1 VRVVDVVLPFPTHVG
16 IRRAL
21 AAVVLVALAVP
32 MEARAQCGA
41 NRSTCSACHDGAR
54 AALPASDAWHDDH
67 AFADLCVTCH
77 GGRGDI
83 VDADEAHLGLV
94 DPLSS
99 SNETC
104 ASCHGA
110 KTALLVER
118 YRVRRDA
125 AVDVHPKSAPGPVSG
140 SDRTPARRSNVHGEA
155 KSNLVLMALIGMIGA
170 FGVLFIVRNELGRPE
185 TRGAPPSP

>member
-1 VRVVDVVLPFPTHVG
+1 
-16 IRRAL
+16 
-21 AAVVLVALAVP
+21 VLVALAVP
-32 MEARAQCGA
+32 LEARAQCGA

-54 AALPASDAWHDDH
+54 AALPAPGAWHDDH

-77 GGRGDI
+77 GGRGDV

-110 KTALLVER
+110 KTALFVER

-125 AVDVHPKSAPGPVSG
+125 AVDVHPKSAPGPASG
-140 SDRTPARRSNVHGEA
+140 SDRTPACPSNVHGEA
-155 KSNLVLMALIGMIGA
+155 RSNLVLMALVGMVGA
-170 FGVLFIVRNELGRPE
+170 FGAVFIVHNERA
-185 TRGAPPSP
+185 RKRYA